1 MCRSLAG
8 GGRLLFAE
16 AVAPHA
22 VFEHLASVRH
32 RSQYICDLEEI
43 ARAAP
48 YFAPELFTDALPIE
62 DSFVLLFA
70 VDTAAN
76 CGAINGHSASESM
89 GRVVCALHLRWA
101 RMRIT
106 QWVEFVKSEAS

>member
-1 MCRSLAG
+1 ML
-8 GGRLLFAE
+8 
-16 AVAPHA
+16 
-22 VFEHLASVRH
+22 EHLASVRQ
-32 RSQYICDLEEI
+32 RSQYICDLEEM
-43 ARAAP
+43 AAP